1 MPFTANGERKPDRGK
16 SLVQASPGRGI
27 GRLVLI
33 LDGAVILLAAVLAFL
48 AHGTLSRWIVFLK
61 DPPAVGTYALL
72 LFLSAP
78 LWLGFVPVF
87 DLDRVADR
95 VWKRWELLLALVKLH
110 AVGLIALSFI
120 LFLTQIRFNRSL
132 VLLFLASTFLLMYA
146 VRVVIQLRIRYQ
158 YRHGHTLR
166 HVLLVGELDESMREF
181 VAGARADEMPPR
193 LVGRLAEEGEAA
205 AGEGDAGASEEPK
218 LLGRPDQLED
228 ILHQEPVDQVVFF
241 PPYHDPRRSGKAL
254 DVCETLGIPSFFAV
268 EIDGGSRSVPR
279 IVSLDGRPFVLF
291 DVAPKPPESLA
302 VKHAFDLVTA
312 SLLLIVLAPL
322 LLLVALAVLLFMGS
336 PVLFVQKRAGLNGR
350 EFGMLKFRTMRR
362 DAESRKEDLL
372 EANEMDGPV
381 FKLTEDPRTTPL
393 GRFLRRWSIDELPQL
408 LNVVSGSMSL
418 VGPRP
423 LPVEEQQ
430 QMKGWQRRRLSMKP
444 GITGLWQVSGRS
456 DVDFERWMKLD
467 LKYIDEWSLVGDL
480 KILLRT
486 AGAVLSGTGAR

>member
-1 MPFTANGERKPDRGK
+1 M
-16 SLVQASPGRGI
+16 S
-27 GRLVLI
+27 RLVLI
-33 LDGAVILLAAVLAFL
+33 LDGVVILLAAGLSFL
-48 AHGTLSRWIVFLK
+48 VHGTLRDWIDFLK

-87 DLDRVADR
+87 GLDRVVDR

-110 AVGLIALSFI
+110 VVGLIALSFV
-120 LFLTQIRFNRSL
+120 LFLTQIPFNRSL
-132 VLLFLASTFLLMYA
+132 VILFLGCTFLLMYT

-158 YRHGHTLR
+158 YQQGQLLK
-166 HVLLVGELDESMREF
+166 HVLLVGDFDESMNRFIQDALAAEL
-181 VAGARADEMPPR
+181 PPR
-193 LVGRLAEEGEAA
+193 ILGRL
-205 AGEGDAGASEEPK
+205 GDQEQAPEDGSNPDGVEKP
-218 LLGRPDQLED
+218 LFLGRPDELAT
-228 ILHQEPVDQVVFF
+228 ILHGNPVDQVVFF
-241 PPYHDPRRSGKAL
+241 PPYHDPEKANGAL
-254 DVCETLGIPSFFAV
+254 EVCETLGIPSYFAV
-268 EIDGGSRSVPR
+268 QINGQWQSTPK
-279 IVSLDGRPFVLF
+279 IVSMNDRPFVLF

-302 VKHAFDLVTA
+302 VKHAFDFVTA
-312 SLLLIVLAPL
+312 SILVILLAPL
-322 LLLVALAVLLFMGS
+322 LVLVGAAILVSMGR

-350 EFGMLKFRTMRR
+350 EFRMLKFRTMKR
-362 DAESRKEDLL
+362 DAESQKDGLL

-381 FKLTEDPRTTPL
+381 FKLTDDPRATSL
-393 GRFLRRWSIDELPQL
+393 GRFMRRWSIDELPQL
-408 LNVVSGSMSL
+408 FNVVGGSMSL

-467 LKYIDEWSLVGDL
+467 LKYIDEWSLANDL
-480 KILLRT
+480 KILART